1 MKVLLRSKTQVATR
15 FIAWKSPDDPSTG
28 DFSCSGDPALNF
40 QIFIWHG
47 TRPYYRFIKLDS
59 VSVTGAA
66 YLHNTTSF
74 AYETVVNTK
83 DESSIEYTTS
93 DDSPYTRVMID
104 YMGNF
109 RFMSW
114 NSSLSSWTVVTQL
127 PAATGCD
134 TYGLCGPFG
143 YCDLMLAVPSCQC
156 LDGFEPVD
164 SNASSTGCR
173 RKQQL
178 RCGDDHFV
186 IMYRMKVPDK
196 FLHVQN
202 RNFDECMDECTHNCS
217 CTAYAYTNL
226 TATGIMS
233 NQPRCLLWTGEL
245 SDTARDIRN
254 IIGENLYLRL
264 ADSIGI
270 QQNKGRTKTP
280 VVQQLSTIHDLW
292 DQNMELPC
300 ISFEDITAA
309 TDSFH
314 ETNMLGKGGFG
325 KVYKVGTL
333 EDGKE
338 IAVKR
343 LSKSSEQGTEQF
355 RNELVLIAKLQHKNL
370 VRLLGCCIHGDEKL
384 LIYEYL
390 PNKSL
395 DKFIFNHTRGATL
408 DWPTRFNIIKGVA
421 RGILYLHQDSRMTII
436 HRDLKA
442 SNILLDAEM
451 NPKISDFGMA
461 RIFGGNEQ
469 QESTTRVV
477 GTYGYMSPEYAM
489 EGIFSVKSD
498 TYSFGEKRNNE
509 NQNRAMLGNFRASHE
524 VYEKNQE
531 FPCINFEDVVT
542 ATNNFSDSNM
552 LGEGGFG
559 KVYKGKLEGGK
570 EVAVKRLSTGSTQG
584 VEHFTNEV
592 VLIAKLQHKNLVRL
606 IGCCIHGDEKLL
618 IYEYLPN
625 KSLDHF
631 LFDPANKFILD
642 WPTSGYMSPEY
653 AMDGVF
659 SVKSDIYS
667 FGVILLEIVSGLKI
681 SLPQLMDFPN
691 LLAYAWRLWKDDKT
705 MDLMDSSIAET
716 FPTHKRIYKRMITL
730 HVVVFMSLICF
741 SQPSDRLTPAKP
753 LIFPGDDKLISD
765 GGVFALGFF
774 SLTNSTPSLLYLGI
788 WYNNIPERTY
798 VWIANRDNPITTP
811 SAKLAVTNTS
821 DLVLSDSKGLAL
833 WSTSINGT
841 IRGSSV
847 GERATAELRN
857 TGNFVLWV
865 NYKKHVAV
873 QVVAWKGPQDPS
885 TGDFSLSGDPS
896 QWGIQLVVW
905 HGSIPSYRTE
915 VWTGAP
921 VYDKDIS
928 TQVID
933 NGEEIYETYSAAD
946 GLLTH
951 WKVDYT
957 GNVFFRRWDNQ
968 SSSWEMSAERPG
980 HGCLQYGAC
989 GPFGYCDVTGSF
1001 QECKCFDGFE
1011 LADGLS
1017 ANFSKGC
1024 RRKEAL
1030 KCSGG
1035 EDHFLT
1041 LPGMKVPDK
1050 FLYIR
1055 NISFEECTDKCNRN
1069 CSCTAYAYAN
1079 WKTDITMGD
1088 ISRCLVWTGELL
1100 DSGKGAPANG
1110 ENLYLRLSGSRA
1122 VNKKNIVKTVLPAI
1136 ACMLILTAGL
1146 CVVLCKRKSG
1156 GTAVDDNYFLH
1167 STFFEDITSATNGFH
1182 DTNMLGK
1189 GGFGKV
1195 YKGTLEDGMEI
1206 AVKRLEKDSAQ
1217 GVEHF
1222 RNEVVLIA
1230 KLQHKNLVRLLGCC
1244 IRGDEKLLIYEYLPN
1259 KSLDK
1264 FLFDHAMK
1272 SVLDWPTRFNI
1283 IKGVAR
1289 GLLYL
1294 HQDSRMMIIHRDL
1307 KTSNILLD
1315 AEMNPKISDFG
1326 MARIFGNSE
1335 QQAST
1340 KRVVGT
1346 YGYMAPEY
1354 AMEGIFSVKSDTYSF
1369 GVLILEIV
1377 SGLKISSPH
1386 HIVMDFPNLIAYAWN
1401 LWKDGMAEAFVDKM
1415 VLESCL
1421 LNEVLQCIHIGL
1433 LCVQD
1438 SPNARPH
1445 MSLVVSMLDNED
1457 MARPIPKQP
1466 IYFVQRHY
1474 DEEERQGSESSVN
1487 NASLT
1492 ALEGR

>member
-395 DKFIFNHTRGATL
+395 DKFIF
-408 DWPTRFNIIKGVA
+408 K
-421 RGILYLHQDSRMTII
+421 
-436 HRDLKA
+436 
-442 SNILLDAEM
+442 
-451 NPKISDFGMA
+451 
-461 RIFGGNEQ
+461 
-469 QESTTRVV
+469 
-477 GTYGYMSPEYAM
+477 
-489 EGIFSVKSD
+489 
-498 TYSFGEKRNNE
+498 
-509 NQNRAMLGNFRASHE
+509 
-524 VYEKNQE
+524 
-531 FPCINFEDVVT
+531 
-542 ATNNFSDSNM
+542 
-552 LGEGGFG
+552 
-559 KVYKGKLEGGK
+559 
-570 EVAVKRLSTGSTQG
+570 
-584 VEHFTNEV
+584 
-592 VLIAKLQHKNLVRL
+592 
-606 IGCCIHGDEKLL
+606 
-618 IYEYLPN
+618 
-625 KSLDHF
+625 
-631 LFDPANKFILD
+631 
-642 WPTSGYMSPEY
+642 
-653 AMDGVF
+653 
-659 SVKSDIYS
+659 
-667 FGVILLEIVSGLKI
+667 
-681 SLPQLMDFPN
+681 
-691 LLAYAWRLWKDDKT
+691 
-705 MDLMDSSIAET
+705 
-716 FPTHKRIYKRMITL
+716 
-730 HVVVFMSLICF
+730 
-741 SQPSDRLTPAKP
+741 
-753 LIFPGDDKLISD
+753 
-765 GGVFALGFF
+765 
-774 SLTNSTPSLLYLGI
+774 
-788 WYNNIPERTY
+788 
-798 VWIANRDNPITTP
+798 
-811 SAKLAVTNTS
+811 
-821 DLVLSDSKGLAL
+821 
-833 WSTSINGT
+833 
-841 IRGSSV
+841 
-847 GERATAELRN
+847 
-857 TGNFVLWV
+857 
-865 NYKKHVAV
+865 
-873 QVVAWKGPQDPS
+873 
-885 TGDFSLSGDPS
+885 
-896 QWGIQLVVW
+896 
-905 HGSIPSYRTE
+905 
-915 VWTGAP
+915 
-921 VYDKDIS
+921 
-928 TQVID
+928 
-933 NGEEIYETYSAAD
+933 
-946 GLLTH
+946 
-951 WKVDYT
+951 
-957 GNVFFRRWDNQ
+957 
-968 SSSWEMSAERPG
+968 
-980 HGCLQYGAC
+980 
-989 GPFGYCDVTGSF
+989 
-1001 QECKCFDGFE
+1001 
-1011 LADGLS
+1011 
-1017 ANFSKGC
+1017 
-1024 RRKEAL
+1024 
-1030 KCSGG
+1030 
-1035 EDHFLT
+1035 
-1041 LPGMKVPDK
+1041 
-1050 FLYIR
+1050 
-1055 NISFEECTDKCNRN
+1055 
-1069 CSCTAYAYAN
+1069 
-1079 WKTDITMGD
+1079 
-1088 ISRCLVWTGELL
+1088 
-1100 DSGKGAPANG
+1100 
-1110 ENLYLRLSGSRA
+1110 
-1122 VNKKNIVKTVLPAI
+1122 
-1136 ACMLILTAGL
+1136 
-1146 CVVLCKRKSG
+1146 
-1156 GTAVDDNYFLH
+1156 
-1167 STFFEDITSATNGFH
+1167 
-1182 DTNMLGK
+1182 
-1189 GGFGKV
+1189 
-1195 YKGTLEDGMEI
+1195 
-1206 AVKRLEKDSAQ
+1206 
-1217 GVEHF
+1217 
-1222 RNEVVLIA
+1222 
-1230 KLQHKNLVRLLGCC
+1230 
-1244 IRGDEKLLIYEYLPN
+1244 
-1259 KSLDK
+1259 
-1264 FLFDHAMK
+1264 
-1272 SVLDWPTRFNI
+1272 
-1283 IKGVAR
+1283 
-1289 GLLYL
+1289 
-1294 HQDSRMMIIHRDL
+1294 
-1307 KTSNILLD
+1307 
-1315 AEMNPKISDFG
+1315 MNPKISDFG

-1474 DEEERQGSESSVN
+1474 DEEERQGSESSV
-1487 NASLT
+1487 S
-1492 ALEGR
+1492 ESSSSFGGRSPNQSAPAAPKA